1 MIVLSWP
8 PKKKFLA
15 KPLPPLKILSCVNL
29 IKKYTLTHDR
39 KKKRKKK
46 EKKTHG
52 RILRWEPKKQH

>member
-39 KKKRKKK
+39 KEKRKKK
-46 EKKTHG
+46 KKKMHG
-52 RILRWEPKKQH
+52 RILKWEPKKQH

>member
-39 KKKRKKK
+39 KKKEKRKKK
-46 EKKTHG
+46 TLG

>member
-39 KKKRKKK
+39 KTKRKKK
-46 EKKTHG
+46 KRKRMVES
-52 RILRWEPKKQH
+52 

>member
-39 KKKRKKK
+39 KTKRKKK
-46 EKKTHG
+46 EKKMHG

>member
-46 EKKTHG
+46 KKKMHG
-52 RILRWEPKKQH
+52 RILKWEPKKQH

>member
-46 EKKTHG
+46 EKENA
-52 RILRWEPKKQH
+52 W

>member
-15 KPLPPLKILSCVNL
+15 KPLPPLMILSCVNL